1 MYVVK
6 QTKMAKYILLMLTAS
21 LFMSCNKSMNKEWS
35 EARNEKEIKGQQIL
49 KEARIALQKN
59 EYAQARK
66 AIDKLRK
73 ECDLAL
79 SAREEGILLMDS
91 INLFESQKKFD
102 EACTTSQSVNDS
114 LAKDIDEFRQRIE
127 FYKRKLSHDKT
138 KEKSLK

>member
-1 MYVVK
+1 
-6 QTKMAKYILLMLTAS
+6 MLTAF

-35 EARNEKEIKGQQIL
+35 EARNKKEFKGQQIL
-49 KEARIALQKN
+49 EEARKALQKN

-66 AIDKLRK
+66 AVDKLRK

-91 INLFESQKKFD
+91 INLFESQKRFD
-102 EACTTSQSVNDS
+102 EACTASQCVNDS
-114 LAKDIDEFRQRIE
+114 LSKDIDELRQRIE

-138 KEKSLK
+138 TKSH